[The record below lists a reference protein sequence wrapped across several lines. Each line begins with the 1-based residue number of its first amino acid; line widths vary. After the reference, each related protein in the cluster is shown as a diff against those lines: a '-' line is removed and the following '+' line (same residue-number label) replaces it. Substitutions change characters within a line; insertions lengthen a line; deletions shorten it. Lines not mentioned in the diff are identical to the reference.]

1 GGVRRRVPKGAVER
15 TRALADG
22 GGQSFARVAAA
33 PPARACARPRV
44 RIACRGGACRAG
56 VVPQTLRPA
65 PSPGPAFAP
74 ARVAPPRRQPL
85 LRARWGYHFRRKRSN
100 KSKPRPVRYMH
111 RLVPMEPVGLCI
123 VRFR

>member
-1 GGVRRRVPKGAVER
+1 MGRDPSHGRAACRQFGGFVACSSEAGVVRRRVPEGAVER

-65 PSPGPAFAP
+65 PSPGPALAP

-85 LRARWGYHFRRKRSN
+85 LRARWRYHFRRKRS
-100 KSKPRPVRYMH
+100 
-111 RLVPMEPVGLCI
+111 
-123 VRFR
+123 